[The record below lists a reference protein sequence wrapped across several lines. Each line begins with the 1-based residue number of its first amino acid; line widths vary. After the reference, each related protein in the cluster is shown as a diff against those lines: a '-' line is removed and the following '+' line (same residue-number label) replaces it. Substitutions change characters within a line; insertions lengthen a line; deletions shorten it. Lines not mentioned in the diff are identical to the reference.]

1 MPGGNFAVDGVDAM
15 ISGLRRDYPFLT
27 LSWAQRLIRA
37 YGTDAHLILGDA
49 RTANDLGQDFGATLT
64 EAEIDWLMTREFA
77 RTSEDILWRRSK
89 LGLRMSADA
98 VTTLDKYL
106 TDARSPRVVAAQ
118 RQRGEARGT

>member
-1 MPGGNFAVDGVDAM
+1 M
-15 ISGLRRDYPFLT
+15 
-27 LSWAQRLIRA
+27 
-37 YGTDAHLILGDA
+37 LGDA